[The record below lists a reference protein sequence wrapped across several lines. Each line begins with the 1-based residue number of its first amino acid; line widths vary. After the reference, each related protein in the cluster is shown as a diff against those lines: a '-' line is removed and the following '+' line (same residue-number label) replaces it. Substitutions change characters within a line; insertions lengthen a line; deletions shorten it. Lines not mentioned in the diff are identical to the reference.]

1 MSCRSLLMTLVGI
14 LPPCIILFL
23 YPRKHLLPLG
33 LSACAW
39 SFFMFSFQVHEK
51 SVLLPLMPATLL
63 LAGSL
68 DEDIVCWVTWMNNV
82 AMFRFVS
89 LVPRSHGYLLTNEL
103 KSMWPLLRRDGLALQ
118 YTVMTVFSAWLMG
131 TFHRLPEHWFAR
143 LTQLGSY
150 AAIIALHVAEIM
162 VGKIERLPDLWVVG
176 NVLVCFGCFTI
187 AWAWLLKRLWTE
199 TQEKSK
205 IE

>member
-1 MSCRSLLMTLVGI
+1 MTVVGI
-14 LPPCIILFL
+14 MPPCIILFL

-68 DEDIVCWVTWMNNV
+68 SEDTVSWVTWMNNV
-82 AMFRFVS
+82 AMFRFAFFHHMMFPLTS
-89 LVPRSHGYLLTNEL
+89 GY
-103 KSMWPLLRRDGLALQ
+103 SMWPLLRRDGLALQ
-118 YTVMTVFSAWLMG
+118 YTVMTLFSAWLMG
-131 TFHRLPEHWFAR
+131 TFHRLPEHWFAK
-143 LTQLGSY
+143 LTHLGSY
-150 AAIIALHVAEIM
+150 AAVIALHAAEIV
-162 VGKIERLPDLWVVG
+162 VGKVERLPDLWVVG
-176 NVLVCFGCFTI
+176 NVLICFGCYTV
-187 AWAWLLKRLWTE
+187 AWAWLLQRLWAE
-199 TQEKSK
+199 THGKSK